1 VGFWVPRLW
10 SPHFQYHEGAF
21 EAGSA
26 GRSGVM
32 MTAYL
37 GCSDWI
43 SSQSMGTAGRPL
55 ADVLMADTRRLMY
68 SLKLHLAEPREG
80 MSFIDKELSRRVF
93 WCAYTTD
100 KSVPPNSP
108 WRRVSADLH
117 RTLH

>member
-1 VGFWVPRLW
+1 
-10 SPHFQYHEGAF
+10 
-21 EAGSA
+21 
-26 GRSGVM
+26 VM